1 MIFLPIWPGADK
13 LGHREPAIY
22 IMFSVP
28 NIEGMRRLFQKRGFA
43 IVFGKRFLVSPACL
57 LSIFLTVC
65 PLWFGLA
72 QAKGLDESTQ
82 INKLITHARQSTVK
96 AKVLGNKMTAQQAN
110 DFFDEADQLIDRS
123 LEGEARELLLAVCA
137 TKLAEP
143 RHFRL
148 LSRTYKTEMGDNEK
162 GRPANFY
169 LDKALAL
176 DPNYSEAWVEKA
188 KLALID
194 GDLDKGMKFVDRAL
208 ACKPPDSDCAHV
220 KANILATKKQ
230 FKEALP
236 WIEQAVKLYPDAA
249 SVYRDKGTIL
259 ENLNR
264 YDEAIAAYKMAYQ
277 IKRQDW
283 TIFQIVRCLE
293 TQKKYVQGIETLN
306 LLLKDNPNDGE
317 AFRARARLKTK
328 NKDLAGALR
337 DISQT
342 IELEPTST
350 SYLERAKIY
359 RLLGDQAHA
368 DADMKKAKS
377 ISDSPF

>member
-1 MIFLPIWPGADK
+1 MYRVSIVQGFG
-13 LGHREPAIY
+13 
-22 IMFSVP
+22 
-28 NIEGMRRLFQKRGFA
+28 RLFQRRSLSLA
-43 IVFGKRFLVSPACL
+43 YRQSLVCCQSLAVVPACALSL
-57 LSIFLTVC
+57 LLTLC
-65 PLWFGLA
+65 PLLFCPA
-72 QAKGLDESTQ
+72 QGKGQDQTVQL
-82 INKLITHARQSTVK
+82 NKLAVHARQSTVK
-96 AKVLGNKMTAQQAN
+96 AKVLGNKMTPQQAN
-110 DFFDEADQLIDRS
+110 DFFDEADELIDRG

-137 TKLAEP
+137 TKLVTA

-148 LSRTYKTEMGDNEK
+148 LSRTYKSEMGDTEK

-176 DPNYSEAWVEKA
+176 DPNYSEAWMEKA
-188 KLALID
+188 KLSLID
-194 GDLDKGMKFVDRAL
+194 GDVDNGLKLIDRAL
-208 ACKPPDSDCAHV
+208 TCKPPDSGCAHV
-220 KANILATKKQ
+220 KANLLATKKR

-236 WIEQAVKLYPDAA
+236 WIEQSARFDPDSA
-249 SVYRDKGTIL
+249 SVFRDKGTIL

-264 YDEAIAAYKMAYQ
+264 YDEAIAAYKKAYQ

-293 TQKKYVQGIETLN
+293 TQKKYAQGIEVLS
-306 LLLKDNPNDGE
+306 LLIKDNPSDGE
-317 AFRARARLKTK
+317 AFRTRARLKVK

-342 IELEPTST
+342 IELEPTAT

-359 RLLGDQAHA
+359 KLLGDQAHA
-368 DADMKKAKS
+368 DADLKKAKN